1 MNNYYTV
8 LPAQV
13 RYDKE
18 LPPNAKLIYSELVS
32 LCQKDGFCWASNG
45 YFARLYGIEK
55 NSVSRLITAL
65 RKRGYIFFKGSNKN
79 VDGVNNLEETL
90 RQICITPLNNNVDP
104 NNKGNIKTIY
114 KANKKKKSNENNIA
128 SYDLDDYERYINSKD

>member
-1 MNNYYTV
+1 MSEYYTV

-32 LCQKDGFCWASNG
+32 LCRKDGFCWASNG
-45 YFARLYGIEK
+45 YFAKLYGIEK
-55 NSVSRLITAL
+55 NSVSRLINAL
-65 RKRGYIFFKGSNKN
+65 RKRGYIFFKGNNKN

-104 NNKGNIKTIY
+104 NIKENNKKIY
-114 KANKKKKSNENNIA
+114 KANKKKKQSLENIA
-128 SYDLDDYERYINSKD
+128 SYDLDAYEDFVNSKD